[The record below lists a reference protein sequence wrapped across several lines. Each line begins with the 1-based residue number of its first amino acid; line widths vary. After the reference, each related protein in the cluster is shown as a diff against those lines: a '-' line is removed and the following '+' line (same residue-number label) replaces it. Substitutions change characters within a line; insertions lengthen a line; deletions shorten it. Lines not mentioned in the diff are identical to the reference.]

1 MDIPHSPGIEK
12 DMNVTVRKQARQVF
26 VADLSVLTQ
35 FLKMDWYRTFGRCA
49 GAILDL
55 VHWI

>member
-1 MDIPHSPGIEK
+1 
-12 DMNVTVRKQARQVF
+12 MNVTVRKQVTQVF